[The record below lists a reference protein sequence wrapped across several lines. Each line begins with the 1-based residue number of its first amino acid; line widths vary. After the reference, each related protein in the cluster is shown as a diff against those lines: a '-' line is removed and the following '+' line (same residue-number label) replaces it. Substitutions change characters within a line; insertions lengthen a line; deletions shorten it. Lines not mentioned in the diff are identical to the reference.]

1 MSKPLPA
8 GQAVV
13 RLEPAEQIRHFADLY
28 RRSVNPDTLARLS
41 GHTRALGL
49 DFPLEELL
57 IIAALDTPDKVQE
70 FLNTQIYY
78 NNDHASPDLE
88 ETAMSPRRVLQ
99 TALAHC
105 FEGAMF
111 AYAVN
116 YVHGQ
121 NPRLFLLEA
130 SQDSEHNLVL
140 FQDPETGL
148 LGVNAHSAFPH
159 LDGRPAQYPSIRAIA
174 ESYYPYYYSDRTWN
188 PNDITLVGYSDPFD
202 LVSKFGPAWMASE
215 EPLWDIYYTYVDD
228 TLAWHYLFDDSNQ
241 THIYPLINALRHK
254 WIQVDGQGRSNAN
267 VNNLP
272 PAALEL
278 WQAFWKVF
286 DARDPRPRG
295 IAREIEE
302 RFFKLTG
309 TTPIDLYENAEE
321 LGYFVERGYRIEQLL
336 TRGAG

>member
-1 MSKPLPA
+1 MSKPLPS
-8 GQAVV
+8 GQTHVP
-13 RLEPAEQIRHFADLY
+13 LDPAEQVRQFADLY
-28 RRSVNPDTLARLS
+28 RGSVNPDTLARLIA
-41 GHTRALGL
+41 HTRSLGF
-49 DFPLEELL
+49 DFPPEELQ
-57 IIAALDTPDKVQE
+57 IIAALDTPEKVQE
-70 FLNTQIYY
+70 FLDTQVYY
-78 NNDHASPDLE
+78 NNDHASPELD
-88 ETAMSPRRVLQ
+88 ETANPPRRVLQ

-105 FEGAMF
+105 FEGAIF

-116 YVHGQ
+116 YMHDH

-140 FQDPETGL
+140 FQDPQTGL

-202 LVSKFGPAWMASE
+202 LAAKFGVAWMGSE

-228 TLAWHYLFDDSNQ
+228 TLTWHYLLDDPGEP
-241 THIYPLINALRHK
+241 HPYPLVKALKRG
-254 WIQVDGQGRSNAN
+254 WIQLDGQGRPFVN
-267 VNNLP
+267 VNALD

-278 WQAFWKVF
+278 WHAFWKGY
-286 DARDPRPRG
+286 DARDARPRG
-295 IAREIEE
+295 NAREIEKQ
-302 RFFKLTG
+302 FFKLTG

-321 LGYFVERGYRIEQLL
+321 LGYFLERGYRIEQLL
-336 TRGAG
+336 TRLR